1 MVNKINKISTIVITK
16 NIKYKEVNDEK
27 IDSDDAVKTHT
38 LLKERTVID
47 MKESSTNEPLE
58 IYMT

>member
-1 MVNKINKISTIVITK
+1 MIAK
-16 NIKYKEVNDEK
+16 NRQDKEVNDEK
-27 IDSDDAVKTHT
+27 IDSGDAVKTHT
-38 LLKERTVID
+38 LLKERTVIY